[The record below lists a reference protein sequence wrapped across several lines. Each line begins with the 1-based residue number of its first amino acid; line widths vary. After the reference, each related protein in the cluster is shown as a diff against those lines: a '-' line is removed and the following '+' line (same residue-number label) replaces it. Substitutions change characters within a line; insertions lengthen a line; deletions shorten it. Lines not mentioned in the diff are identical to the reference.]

1 MYDTPRAA
9 ARTPWEAG
17 ARRMCP
23 RDDPDAGL
31 RRTPCDMR
39 RPDTIFIRTALYEE
53 AVSVL
58 REEYASD
65 LTVAELA
72 DRVACSCR
80 QLQRAFHDIGG
91 TSFRSALI
99 EIRMEEA
106 AEMLARGPVSVREA
120 ARAVGYRQ
128 PAQFAKA
135 FRRHHGVA
143 PSQYRI
149 GRHIGRLRD
158 LREAAERPAVA
169 A

>member
-1 MYDTPRAA
+1 
-9 ARTPWEAG
+9 
-17 ARRMCP
+17 
-23 RDDPDAGL
+23 
-31 RRTPCDMR
+31 MR
-39 RPDTIFIRTALYEE
+39 RPDTIFLRTALYEE
-53 AVSVL
+53 ALSVL

-120 ARAVGYRQ
+120 ARSVGYRQ

-158 LREAAERPAVA
+158 LREAAERPAA
-169 A
+169 AA

>member
-1 MYDTPRAA
+1 MYDTGERLW
-9 ARTPWEAG
+9 ARHLGTTAEP
-17 ARRMCP
+17 MCP
-23 RDDPDAGL
+23 RSDPSAGL
-31 RRTPCDMR
+31 LRTPYDMR

-120 ARAVGYRQ
+120 ARSVGYRQ

-158 LREAAERPAVA
+158 LREAAERPNVA